1 MSGIKRVYDHLS
13 PLAQKLGKHLAS
25 ECHDGMP
32 GYFDDGLI
40 EAFPAATVGE
50 LKVALAELEADG
62 LVELSSVIGPKLP
75 RVRTTYELF
84 AAADPGITKQDPRR
98 DAVVLARLLV
108 ENPKLGHV
116 PDLEAQ
122 SSWER
127 RRFNPALGLL
137 MPLFRK
143 GRYREVYQN
152 QYPTLGV
159 IVTEEEI
166 VALRR
171 FIRTNVA

>member
-1 MSGIKRVYDHLS
+1 MYNHLS
-13 PLAQKLGKHLAS
+13 PLAQQLGKHLAG

-32 GYFDDGLI
+32 GHFDDGLI
-40 EAFPAATVGE
+40 EAFPTASVSD
-50 LKVALAELEADG
+50 LKVALAELEAEGMVD
-62 LVELSSVIGPKLP
+62 LSSAIGPKLP

-84 AAADPGITKQDPRR
+84 AAADPGVTKQDPRR
-98 DAVVLARLLV
+98 DAVVLARMLV
-108 ENPKLGHV
+108 EDPKLGHV

-122 SSWER
+122 SGWER

-143 GRYREVYQN
+143 GRYREVIQN
-152 QYPTLGV
+152 EYPTLGV

-171 FIRTNVA
+171 FIRANAA